1 MDPEFRLTANFGEPR
16 SLLWGA
22 ARMWTA
28 DSHRH
33 THAGGASAPLD
44 GDTCAHTP
52 LLEPPG
58 ALPEKPGM
66 TGECGGAGA
75 GCWASLGTSRR
86 VLWQVGAGPA
96 AASRSTAAVP
106 PAGCDLGSQDHP
118 CMKDR
123 SGLGGALV
131 QVNPLDSPAHSQP
144 WPSRLLVGLSPAGL
158 WREAEAGPDG
168 PGLACVFAP
177 R

>member
-1 MDPEFRLTANFGEPR
+1 MVSQR

-28 DSHRH
+28 DSHGH

-44 GDTCAHTP
+44 GAHTP

-58 ALPEKPGM
+58 ALPEKPVM
-66 TGECGGAGA
+66 TGECEGAGA

-118 CMKDR
+118 CMREDR
-123 SGLGGALV
+123 SGAGRGAG
-131 QVNPLDSPAHSQP
+131 SGE
-144 WPSRLLVGLSPAGL
+144 PSRQPRTQPALAVTIVSGAEPGGDFGGKLRLVPTARA
-158 WREAEAGPDG
+158 WRASLHPDK
-168 PGLACVFAP
+168 PG
-177 R
+177 